1 MGARFGRLP
10 EEQLPELE
18 IVEPLLTRTRRKM
31 VSSLNLLLLLLLLL
45 QLLLLLLLLLLL
57 RAVAG
62 WL

>member
-1 MGARFGRLP
+1 MELHFCCP
-10 EEQLPELE
+10 SEEQLPELE

-31 VSSLNLLLLLLLLL
+31 VSSLNLLLLLLLL
-45 QLLLLLLLLLLL
+45 

>member
-45 QLLLLLLLLLLL
+45 L

>member
-31 VSSLNLLLLLLLLL
+31 MVSSLN
-45 QLLLLLLLLLLL
+45 LLLLLL